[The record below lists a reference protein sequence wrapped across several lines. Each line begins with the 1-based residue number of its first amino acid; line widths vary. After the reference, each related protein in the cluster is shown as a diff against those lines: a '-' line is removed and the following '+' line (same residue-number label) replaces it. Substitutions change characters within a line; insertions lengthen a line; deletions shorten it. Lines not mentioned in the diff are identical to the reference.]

1 MFGPKLSFNTDRVRD
16 YREGQDDSSSASS
29 LGIETP
35 VNPDHAF
42 TTDPSIVSDDNR
54 NATINPN
61 NTTFFSHKSDEHDRS
76 HDPLPAISSMEVELS
91 MTSTIEEKNNR
102 RYSSANSPYHNPDT
116 PHRASEVFAFLNK
129 PQRNRESIT
138 RPASAPPSTDGSYD
152 DEDDEDAYGGFER
165 PLPMLPTDMD
175 PDSSS
180 DSATHQVLS
189 PVRSI
194 TTGST
199 MKPIVDENFL
209 SPQLGST
216 SLRPSPSSSQK
227 TISTADKITSSL
239 QKTET
244 SPTSNDSPSSAGS
257 IFEDPPQLATIM
269 NRTPTPVG
277 NGPLREGPRA
287 HQVQVTPSASGP
299 ARAPSRNSI
308 TGLTHTL
315 SNAIGGRIPRGPKGP
330 RTSVALTHDLNNP
343 FDDASTPHAAV
354 KNTTTISTTAKAKA
368 FSTTSTTPMP
378 TPKPSH
384 IPTVT
389 SSAAHTPMTALRTTT
404 NTNTTI
410 APSSIPLR
418 SGTRIPSIASSI
430 GSKAE
435 LNAALSATAS
445 AYPTPS
451 SVVAGWKEKRRISS
465 SGSWSVVSEEETP
478 RLVGR
483 ATRGVDVQVPGKG
496 RGGHVV
502 GAGKENGQ
510 VTGPRAMPTRSGSR
524 SLDLVRG
531 SSTTNADNPNTATTT
546 KNAPHKNFDLN
557 TPANA
562 NNAGAMNLKSRLP
575 VTPARSR
582 AIFDAEMTP
591 GDAPSP
597 ASSSELS
604 PVAQQMMADLR
615 ETKRRGFVRF
625 GEISEMGSSPGGGGE
640 KKRNRFVNVITNG
653 RG

>member
-1 MFGPKLSFNTDRVRD
+1 MLTIFNTDPICD
-16 YREGQDDSSSASS
+16 DREGQDDSSSASS
-29 LGIETP
+29 LGLETP

-61 NTTFFSHKSDEHDRS
+61 NATFFSHKSDENDRS

-91 MTSTIEEKNNR
+91 MTSTIEEKMKR
-102 RYSSANSPYHNPDT
+102 GYSQANSPYHNPDT

-129 PQRNRESIT
+129 PQRNRDSIA
-138 RPASAPPSTDGSYD
+138 RPASAPPSTSGSE
-152 DEDDEDAYGGFER
+152 DEDEEDAYGGFER
-165 PLPMLPTDMD
+165 PLPMLPMNMD

-180 DSATHQVLS
+180 DSAAHQILS
-189 PVRSI
+189 PIRSI

-199 MKPIVDENFL
+199 IKPIVDDNFL
-209 SPQLGST
+209 APQLGST

-227 TISTADKITSSL
+227 TLSTADKKTSTL
-239 QKTET
+239 QTTET

-257 IFEDPPQLATIM
+257 IFEDPPQLAMIM

-277 NGPLREGPRA
+277 NGLREAPRA
-287 HQVQVTPSASGP
+287 HQVQVTPSASGLV
-299 ARAPSRNSI
+299 RAPSRNSI

-315 SNAIGGRIPRGPKGP
+315 SNAIGSRIPRGPKGP
-330 RTSVALTHDLNNP
+330 RTSVAMTHDSNNP
-343 FDDASTPHAAV
+343 FDDASTPNAAT
-354 KNTTTISTTAKAKA
+354 KITTTTTATAK
-368 FSTTSTTPMP
+368 FKTFNTTSTTPMP

-384 IPTVT
+384 IPTATSYVT
-389 SSAAHTPMTALRTTT
+389 PTPNMALRTTT
-404 NTNTTI
+404 NTNISTS
-410 APSSIPLR
+410 SSIPLR
-418 SGTRIPSIASSI
+418 SGTRIPSIASSTS
-430 GSKAE
+430 SKVSLTTA
-435 LNAALSATAS
+435 LNATAS
-445 AYPTPS
+445 AYPTPTPTPS
-451 SVVAGWKEKRRISS
+451 SVAVGWKEKRRISS
-465 SGSWSVVSEEETP
+465 SGSWSVVSEDEMP
-478 RLVGR
+478 KLARSAV
-483 ATRGVDVQVPGKG
+483 RGADVQMPGKG
-496 RGGHVV
+496 RGGYVV

-510 VTGPRAMPTRSGSR
+510 VSGPRAMPTRAGSR
-524 SLDLVRG
+524 SLDLVRD
-531 SSTTNADNPNTATTT
+531 SFATNANDSNATA
-546 KNAPHKNFDLN
+546 KNAPYQNFDLN
-557 TPANA
+557 RPANA
-562 NNAGAMNLKSRLP
+562 NGAGAMNLKSRLP

-591 GDAPSP
+591 GAAPSP

-625 GEISEMGSSPGGGGE
+625 GGSSEIGSSSPGGGAE